1 MWDWTGFSMVA
12 LDGDVHWTV
21 AHVDGAELPEVGL
34 PEGLEL
40 GDGEADVRAEH
51 EVVDESRTGGG
62 WTVLVLEGDLYVTLD
77 PQDRTVSAVD
87 NRYQPPC

>member
-1 MWDWTGFSMVA
+1 M
-12 LDGDVHWTV
+12 
-21 AHVDGAELPEVGL
+21 
-34 PEGLEL
+34 
-40 GDGEADVRAEH
+40 RAEH

-77 PQDRTVSAVD
+77 PQDRTVSAVG